1 MAETAER
8 HLTEEDLASIAAGQ
22 APGPGA
28 AAHLRSCPDCRLD
41 LDRTER
47 VVSALAA
54 PVSLHEPSA
63 DVWAG
68 IERELGLRQD
78 PHAGPGIAAVPG
90 APEPAGTSGTSAE
103 TAPGGHGGG
112 GTLGADDAGTVSF
125 LPRTQRRRW
134 PVITA
139 AAAAGLVVGAVGAAV
154 VAGLVGQGDGGQ
166 DTPPQP
172 VAVGEAV
179 LAPVTDRDVE
189 GRAEMVAE
197 PDGALRLTVDVS
209 EGPQEGY
216 YEVWLRDEQASRLI
230 SLGTVSGQTATL
242 PVPDGVDLDRFPVVD
257 VSQEEFDGDPS
268 HSGVTLAAGA
278 MTRSGDA
285 TAG

>member
-8 HLTEEDLASIAAGQ
+8 HLTEEDLASIATGQ

-28 AAHLRSCPDCRLD
+28 AAHLRSCADCRLD

-47 VVSALAA
+47 VVSALAE
-54 PVSLHEPSA
+54 PVTLHEPPAS
-63 DVWAG
+63 VWAG
-68 IERELGLRQD
+68 IERELGIQQD
-78 PHAGPGIAAVPG
+78 PDAGPG
-90 APEPAGTSGTSAE
+90 T
-103 TAPGGHGGG
+103 
-112 GTLGADDAGTVSF
+112 GTVTF
-125 LPRTQRRRW
+125 MPRTQRRRW
-134 PVITA
+134 PIITA
-139 AAAAGLVVGAVGAAV
+139 AAAAGLVVGAAGAVV
-154 VAGLVGQGDGGQ
+154 VAGLLGQRDGGQ
-166 DTPPQP
+166 DAPPQP

-179 LAPVTDRDVE
+179 LAPVTDREVE

-242 PVPDGVDLDRFPVVD
+242 PVPAGVDLDRFPVVD

-285 TAG
+285 TTG

>member
-1 MAETAER
+1 MAETTER
-8 HLTEEDLASIAAGQ
+8 HLTEDDLASIATGQ
-22 APGPGA
+22 APGPDA
-28 AAHLRSCPDCRLD
+28 AAHLRSCPGCRLD

-47 VVSALAA
+47 VVSALAE
-54 PVSLHEPSA
+54 PVTLLEPPA
-63 DVWAG
+63 GVWAG
-68 IERELGLRQD
+68 IERELGTQQD
-78 PHAGPGIAAVPG
+78 PDAGPGASAVPD
-90 APEPAGTSGTSAE
+90 ASADP
-103 TAPGGHGGG
+103 APGRHGGG
-112 GTLGADDAGTVSF
+112 GTLGSDEAGTVAF
-125 LPRTQRRRW
+125 MPRAPRRRW
-134 PVITA
+134 PIITA
-139 AAAAGLVVGAVGAAV
+139 AAAAGLVVGAAGAAV
-154 VAGLVGQGDGGQ
+154 VAGLLGQGDDRQ

-179 LAPVTDRDVE
+179 LAPVTDREVE

-230 SLGTVSGQTATL
+230 SLGTVSGQSATL
-242 PVPDGVDLDRFPVVD
+242 PVPAGVDLGRFPVVD

-268 HSGVTLAAGA
+268 HSGVTLAAGP